1 MSRGLIMI
9 VIALALGAAEAFLPG
24 AFLLWIALAL
34 GLVGLADLAFEPGV
48 LAEIALFAVAAA
60 VFVAIGRRVYGSLD
74 RSSPPIALSRAHGL
88 IGRQFVLTSPIA
100 NGIGTMAVDDS
111 VWRVTG
117 PDLPVGA
124 KVKVAAVVDGSLVR
138 VEAA

>member
-9 VIALALGAAEAFLPG
+9 VVALALGAAEAFLPG
-24 AFLLWIALAL
+24 VFLLWIALAL
-34 GLVGLADLAFEPGV
+34 GLVGLVDLALAPGI
-48 LAEIALFAVAAA
+48 LAEIAIFAVAAA

-74 RSSPPIALSRAHGL
+74 RAAPPIPLSRAHGL
-88 IGRQFVLTSPIA
+88 LGRQFVLTNAIV

-117 PDLPVGA
+117 PDLPAGA
-124 KVKVAAVVDGSLVR
+124 KVKVSAVVDGSLVR
-138 VEAA
+138 VEAV